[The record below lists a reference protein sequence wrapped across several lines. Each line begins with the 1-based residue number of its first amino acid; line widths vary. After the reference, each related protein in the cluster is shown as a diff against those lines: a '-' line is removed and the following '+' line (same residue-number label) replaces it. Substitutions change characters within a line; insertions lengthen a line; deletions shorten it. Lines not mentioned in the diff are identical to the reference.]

1 MFQPYQLS
9 LALRYLRERGGNGF
23 ISFIS
28 LVSMLGIAIGVAVLI
43 VVLAVMNGFDRELR
57 ARILGMTAHAT
68 LTGFSGPLDDWR
80 GLKESALAHEG
91 VLAAAPFVEGQGVL
105 VAGDRTSGTS
115 IRGVAPAMEAEVTR
129 IGDYLNEGSLSDL
142 VPGEFNIVLGYELA
156 AQLAVEVGDTVV
168 LVVPQGMVTPA
179 GLMPRLRSF
188 RVSGLFEAGMYE
200 YDRALALINLED
212 ATKLYRTGGRATGL
226 RLLVEDAFAAG
237 TLARELAVDAGGGF
251 YVGDW
256 TRQHANF
263 FRSIQLT
270 KSILFV
276 ILLLVIGVAAFNIVS
291 TLAMVVRE
299 KRSDIAI
306 LKTLGSGPADVV
318 LAFAGHGT
326 LIGVVGTLMGVALG
340 VVLSIQLG
348 SLVVWI
354 ESLSGV
360 DLLAADVYFLSDL
373 PTALAPSE
381 IAQIALL
388 ALVLAI
394 AATVVPAM
402 TAGRVEPA
410 RALRHD

>member
-1 MFQPYQLS
+1 MFQPYQVS
-9 LALRYLRERGGNGF
+9 LAFRYLRERGGNGF

-68 LTGFSGPLDDWR
+68 LTGFSGPLDDWSSLR
-80 GLKESALAHEG
+80 NSALARDG
-91 VLAAAPFVEGQGVL
+91 ILAAAPFVEGQGVL
-105 VAGDRTSGTS
+105 VAGDRSSGTS
-115 IRGVAPAMEAEVTR
+115 IRGVAPAMEAGVTR
-129 IGDYLNEGSLSDL
+129 VSDYLKEGSLSDL
-142 VPGEFNIVLGYELA
+142 AAGEFNVILGYELA
-156 AQLAVEVGDTVV
+156 AQLEVGVGDTVV
-168 LVVPQGMVTPA
+168 LVVPQGTVTPA
-179 GLMPRLRSF
+179 GLIPRLRSF
-188 RVSGLFEAGMYE
+188 NVSGLFEAGMYE
-200 YDRALALINLED
+200 YDRALALVNLED
-212 ATKLYRTGGRATGL
+212 ATKLYRTGGRASGL
-226 RLLVEDAFAAG
+226 RLLVQDAFAAG

-299 KRSDIAI
+299 KRGDIAI
-306 LKTLGSGPADVV
+306 LKTLGSSPGDVV
-318 LAFAGHGT
+318 LTFAGHGT
-326 LIGVVGTLMGVALG
+326 LIGIVGTLMGMALG
-340 VVLSIQLG
+340 VILSLQLG
-348 SLVVWI
+348 RLVLWI
-354 ESLSGV
+354 EGLSGM

-373 PTALAPSE
+373 PTALAPGE
-381 IAQIALL
+381 IAQIGVL
-388 ALVLAI
+388 ALALAV
-394 AATVVPAM
+394 AATVIPAM

-410 RALRHD
+410 RALRHE

>member
-1 MFQPYQLS
+1 MFQPYQFS

-68 LTGFSGPLDDWR
+68 LTGFSGPLDDWQQLR
-80 GLKESALAHEG
+80 DAALAREG
-91 VLAAAPFVEGQGVL
+91 FVAAAPFVDGQGVL
-105 VAGDRTSGTS
+105 VAGNQTSGTS
-115 IRGVAPAMEAEVTR
+115 IRGVDPDLEREVTR
-129 IGDYLNEGSLSDL
+129 IDTFLTGGSLSEL
-142 VPGEFNIVLGYELA
+142 RAGEFTIVLGHELA
-156 AQLAVEVGDTVV
+156 AELKVGLGDSVV
-168 LVVPQGMVTPA
+168 LVVPQGTVTPA

-188 RVSGLFEAGMYE
+188 RIVGLFEAGMYE
-200 YDRALALINLED
+200 YDRALALINLQD
-212 ATKLYRTGGRATGL
+212 ATKLYRTAGRASGL
-226 RLLVEDAFAAG
+226 RLLVEDAFAAS
-237 TLARELAVDAGGGF
+237 TLAREFAVDSGGGF

-306 LKTLGSGPADVV
+306 LKTLGSGPRDVV

-326 LIGVVGTLMGVALG
+326 LIGIVGTLVGILLG
-340 VVLSIQLG
+340 VGLSLQLG
-348 SLVVWI
+348 RIVVWI
-354 ESLSGV
+354 EGLSGM

-373 PTALAPSE
+373 PTALASSE
-381 IAQIALL
+381 IAQIGGLALL
-388 ALVLAI
+388 LAV
-394 AATVVPAM
+394 AATIVPAI